1 VVFEAQ
7 PFATYNTDTSL
18 YWKWHSDGKSAL
30 SLARGCSERKLTN
43 LFYLSCLS
51 KPYIN
56 FLLFAQREGEVG
68 FFGNF
73 CVKGKRSLK
82 SHDEDFVFV
91 HNVFG

>member
-1 VVFEAQ
+1 VSASSR
-7 PFATYNTDTSL
+7 TSFIF
-18 YWKWHSDGKSAL
+18 
-30 SLARGCSERKLTN
+30 LAYQSPILIFCSSPRGR
-43 LFYLSCLS
+43 
-51 KPYIN
+51 
-56 FLLFAQREGEVG
+56 GGGGGGVG